1 MSQAWPEKHDDLLLN
16 GVFRTFIELHSFP
29 RTEDIFNSSSITN
42 GGTHLCY
49 YLGGI
54 LVLTRME
61 KIEVRREN
69 LYRTV
74 RTREKLFGYAEA
86 KTRPETTETSNDD
99 YTWLEFQLAID
110 RIFQLCFDTCASKLP
125 R

>member
-1 MSQAWPEKHDDLLLN
+1 MFLGFLPYAEK
-16 GVFRTFIELHSFP
+16 
-29 RTEDIFNSSSITN
+29 
-42 GGTHLCY
+42 
-49 YLGGI
+49 
-54 LVLTRME
+54 
-61 KIEVRREN
+61 
-69 LYRTV
+69 LY
-74 RTREKLFGYAEA
+74 TREKLFGYAEA